1 MHRAANAYMQTH
13 VITTTPGHLVVM
25 LYDGAIT
32 FLEQAK
38 EEIQAKHYDK
48 KGILISQAL
57 DIIAELDSSL
67 NAEKGGELARNLHPL
82 YMYCNTRLLMANLKM
97 DTSLVDEVINILSS
111 FRSAFAEINKVQIP
125 PTMQNSN
132 TPAYSHS

>member
-1 MHRAANAYMQTH
+1 MLKAAQAYRQTQ
-13 VITTTPGHLVVM
+13 VVTATPGHLVVM

-38 EEIQAKHYDK
+38 ERIQAKDYAQ

-67 NAEKGGELARNLHPL
+67 NAEKGGEIAQNLHKL
-82 YMYCNTRLLMANLKM
+82 YMYCNTRLLHANLKM
-97 DTSLVDEVINILSS
+97 DTTLVDEVISILSS
-111 FRSAFAEINKVQIP
+111 FRSAFAEISQTQP
-125 PTMQNSN
+125 PPVRP
-132 TPAYSHS
+132 PAAAHYAR

>member
-1 MHRAANAYMQTH
+1 MHKAANAYMQTQ
-13 VITTTPGHLVVM
+13 VSTTTPGHLVVM

-38 EEIQAKHYDK
+38 GEIRAKNYAK

-67 NAEKGGELARNLHPL
+67 NTDKGGEIARNLHQL
-82 YMYCNTRLLMANLKM
+82 YMYCNTRLLQANLKM
-97 DTSLVDEVINILSS
+97 DTGLVDEVIGILSS
-111 FRSAFAEINKVQIP
+111 FRSAFSEISKQPHPAP
-125 PTMQNSN
+125 PKAA
-132 TPAYSHS
+132 AYHAR

>member
-1 MHRAANAYMQTH
+1 MHKAANAYMQTQ
-13 VITTTPGHLVVM
+13 VTTTTPGHLVVM

-38 EEIQAKHYDK
+38 EEIQAKNFAK

-67 NAEKGGELARNLHPL
+67 NTEKGGEISRNLHKL
-82 YMYCNTRLLMANLKM
+82 YMYCNSRLLQANLKM
-97 DTSLVDEVINILSS
+97 DTGLVDEVIGILST
-111 FRSAFAEINKVQIP
+111 FRSAFSEISKNPAHQAP
-125 PTMQNSN
+125 PRAA
-132 TPAYSHS
+132 AYYAR